1 MGKRRKSDKC
11 SMRRTPQNKVRRINS
26 DLLRCEMALL
36 TVEER
41 LLDRELGKEAALG
54 IERRKTRLV
63 AHIERLKT
71 CRSGWQRAGR

>member
-36 TVEER
+36 TLEER
-41 LLDRELGKEAALG
+41 LLNRELTKEG
-54 IERRKTRLV
+54 IIELEYRRTGLI
-63 AHIERLKT
+63 AHIERLKK
-71 CRSGWQRAGR
+71 CRYGWQKATR

>member
-1 MGKRRKSDKC
+1 
-11 SMRRTPQNKVRRINS
+11 
-26 DLLRCEMALL
+26 MALL

-54 IERRKTRLV
+54 IERRKTGLV